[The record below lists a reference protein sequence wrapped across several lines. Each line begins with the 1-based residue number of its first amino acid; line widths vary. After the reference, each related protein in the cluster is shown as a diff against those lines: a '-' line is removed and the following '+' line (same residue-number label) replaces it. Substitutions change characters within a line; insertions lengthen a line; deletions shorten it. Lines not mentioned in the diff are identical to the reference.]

1 MKKDPIPHGNIYQDI
16 FDIFPAAIFIIGKN
30 ASDELSFIDVN
41 REAEKQFRVTRR
53 QLIGAPLGSAFG
65 LLRDI
70 PFCNTLLAM
79 AYEPQQT
86 GTVSLP
92 LTDGSFAV
100 CILKKSVD

>member
-1 MKKDPIPHGNIYQDI
+1 MKKDPIFPGNIYQDI

-30 ASDELSFIDVN
+30 ASGELSFIDVN

-53 QLIGAPLGSAFG
+53 QLIGAPLSAALG

-79 AYEPQQT
+79 AYEPQQE
-86 GTVSLP
+86 GTVALP

-100 CILKKSVD
+100 CILKESIN